1 MCGLTIR
8 TVPRG
13 VVRHDGMDR
22 WICEVEINLKR
33 GNLMKQTSI
42 ILISLAAGLLFTA
55 CPHQDLQEGETG
67 EGHIELLVIFNNY
80 EPQETTAMI
89 MAYLWE
95 GATWAEAEDAGPI
108 DPTGQMF
115 MVSTVETITGESG
128 VTFSDLP
135 EGTYWCGVFET
146 VGMNYDTRVDTV
158 GYYNAGVDTT
168 FNSMLEPSA
177 LVIDKANEDVDVSME
192 TLVLFID
199 CAGVENGSSTLD
211 LCGTCDDDSDNDCV
225 PLVSGDV
232 NLEVEFINWEP
243 DPNAIMYMAYVW
255 VGGSWSEALA
265 AGEIQNQMFG
275 VFPGGGTA
283 NGTFDVTFTNLS
295 EGTYFSG
302 VFETIGM
309 THDTA
314 IKLVGYYNSF
324 EDPTH
329 NSQDEPSALQTG
341 ENSLAMQ
348 AAGP

>member
-1 MCGLTIR
+1 
-8 TVPRG
+8 
-13 VVRHDGMDR
+13 
-22 WICEVEINLKR
+22 
-33 GNLMKQTSI
+33 
-42 ILISLAAGLLFTA
+42 
-55 CPHQDLQEGETG
+55 
-67 EGHIELLVIFNNY
+67 
-80 EPQETTAMI
+80 
-89 MAYLWE
+89 
-95 GATWAEAEDAGPI
+95 
-108 DPTGQMF
+108 
-115 MVSTVETITGESG
+115 
-128 VTFSDLP
+128 
-135 EGTYWCGVFET
+135 
-146 VGMNYDTRVDTV
+146 
-158 GYYNAGVDTT
+158 
-168 FNSMLEPSA
+168 
-177 LVIDKANEDVDVSME
+177 ME